1 MRGETGMILTTEV
14 LKFLKDTPNSAYES
28 VKTEFLYH
36 SNKLEGSTFTKEN
49 LEKYLQ
55 DNIIEGS
62 HKIDDVYET
71 INSTRLFDFVVDTL
85 EEPLSKRLMLEFH
98 RMLKDK
104 TLDFERGFAG
114 CWKKIPNMI
123 SGVDLKLAQP
133 WDVESKIEELLKQW
147 EDSNKA
153 FKDIIKFHAQFENIH
168 PYQDGNG
175 RIGRFIMLKQCVEN
189 GVDLILIDDQYSME
203 YKKALYIAQSQKD
216 YAMLSDIFI
225 KCQSLLEQKLEF
237 LKETIEYLN
246 QNPIKIN
253 QQSM

>member
-1 MRGETGMILTTEV
+1 MILTTEV

-153 FKDIIKFHAQFENIH
+153 FEDIIKFHAQFENIH

>member
-1 MRGETGMILTTEV
+1 MILTTEV

-85 EEPLSKRLMLEFH
+85 EEPLSERLMLEFH

-104 TLDFERGFAG
+104 TLDYERGFAG
-114 CWKKIPNMI
+114 CWKKIPNII

-133 WDVESKIEELLKQW
+133 WEVESKIEELLKQW
-147 EDSNKA
+147 EESNKT
-153 FKDIIKFHAQFENIH
+153 FEDIIKFHAQFENIH

-189 GVDLILIDDQYSME
+189 GEDLILIDDQYSAE

-216 YAMLSDIFI
+216 YTMLRDIFK
-225 KCQSLLEQKLEF
+225 KCQSLLDQKLEF
-237 LKETIEYLN
+237 LKETIEYIN
-246 QNPIKIN
+246 QNQILMN

>member
-1 MRGETGMILTTEV
+1 MILTTEV

-71 INSTRLFDFVVDTL
+71 INSTRLFDFIVDTL

-104 TLDFERGFAG
+104 TLDYERGFAG

-133 WDVESKIEELLKQW
+133 WEVESKIEELLKQW
-147 EDSNKA
+147 EDSNKT
-153 FKDIIKFHAQFENIH
+153 FEDIIKFHAQFENIH

-189 GVDLILIDDQYSME
+189 GVDLILIDDQYSAE

-216 YAMLSDIFI
+216 YTMLSDIFK
-225 KCQSLLEQKLEF
+225 KCQSLLDQKLEF
-237 LKETIEYLN
+237 LKETIKYID
-246 QNPIKIN
+246 QNGIEIN
-253 QQSM
+253 QKSM

>member
-1 MRGETGMILTTEV
+1 MIITSEV
-14 LKFLKDTPNSAYES
+14 LKLLKNTPNSAYES

-55 DNIIEGS
+55 ENIIEGS

-71 INSTRLFDFVVDTL
+71 INSTKLFDFVVETL
-85 EEPLSKRLMLEFH
+85 EEPLSKKLMLEFH

-104 TLDFERGFAG
+104 TLDQERGFSG

-133 WDVESKIEELLKQW
+133 WEVEYKIDDLISQW
-147 EDSNKA
+147 ENSNK
-153 FKDIIKFHAQFENIH
+153 KLEDIIKFHAQFENIH

-189 GVDLILIDDQYSME
+189 NVDLILIDDQYSKE
-203 YKKALYIAQSQKD
+203 YKQALYIAQSQND
-216 YAMLSDIFI
+216 YTKLTEIFRQ
-225 KCQSLLEQKLEF
+225 CQKLLDEKLEF
-237 LKETIEYLN
+237 LKETIDY
-246 QNPIKIN
+246 IN
-253 QQSM
+253 ENDMRMGHHSM

>member
-1 MRGETGMILTTEV
+1 MILNTEV

-71 INSTRLFDFVVDTL
+71 INSTQLFDFIVDTL

-104 TLDFERGFAG
+104 TLDYERGFAG

-133 WDVESKIEELLKQW
+133 WEVESKIEELLKQW
-147 EDSNKA
+147 EDSNKT
-153 FKDIIKFHAQFENIH
+153 FEDIIKFHAQFENIH

-189 GVDLILIDDQYSME
+189 GVDLILIDDQYSAE

-216 YAMLSDIFI
+216 YTMLSDIF
-225 KCQSLLEQKLEF
+225 KKWQSLLDQKLEF
-237 LKETIEYLN
+237 LKETIKYID
-246 QNPIKIN
+246 QNGIEIN

>member
-1 MRGETGMILTTEV
+1 MIITSEV
-14 LKFLKDTPNSAYES
+14 LKLLKNTPNSAYES

-55 DNIIEGS
+55 ENIIEGS

-71 INSTRLFDFVVDTL
+71 INSTKIFDFVVETL
-85 EEPLSKRLMLEFH
+85 GEPLSKRLMLEFH

-104 TLDFERGFAG
+104 TLDHERDFSG

-123 SGVDLKLAQP
+123 SGIDLKLAQP
-133 WDVESKIEELLKQW
+133 WEVEYKIDDLIIQW
-147 EDSNKA
+147 ENSNK
-153 FKDIIKFHAQFENIH
+153 KLEDIIKFHAQFENIH

-189 GVDLILIDDQYSME
+189 NIDLILIDDQYSKE
-203 YKKALYIAQSQKD
+203 YKQALYVAQSQND
-216 YAMLSDIFI
+216 YTKLTEIF
-225 KCQSLLEQKLEF
+225 KQCQELLDEKLEF
-237 LKETIEYLN
+237 LKETIDY
-246 QNPIKIN
+246 IN
-253 QQSM
+253 ENDMGMDHHSM

>member
-1 MRGETGMILTTEV
+1 MILTTEV

-104 TLDFERGFAG
+104 TLDYERGFAG

-133 WDVESKIEELLKQW
+133 WEVESKIEELLKQW
-147 EDSNKA
+147 EDSNKT
-153 FKDIIKFHAQFENIH
+153 FEDIIKFHAQFENIH

-189 GVDLILIDDQYSME
+189 GVDLILIDDQYSAE

-216 YAMLSDIFI
+216 YTMLSDIFK
-225 KCQSLLEQKLEF
+225 KCQSLLDQKLEF
-237 LKETIEYLN
+237 LKETIKYIN
-246 QNPIKIN
+246 QNGIEMN
-253 QQSM
+253 HQSM

>member
-1 MRGETGMILTTEV
+1 MILTTEV

-104 TLDFERGFAG
+104 TLDYERGFAG

-133 WDVESKIEELLKQW
+133 WEVESKIEELLKQW
-147 EDSNKA
+147 EDSNKT
-153 FKDIIKFHAQFENIH
+153 FEDIIKFHAQFENIH

-189 GVDLILIDDQYSME
+189 GIDLILIDDQYSVE
-203 YKKALYIAQSQKD
+203 YKKALYIAQLQKD
-216 YAMLSDIFI
+216 YTMLSDIFK
-225 KCQSLLEQKLEF
+225 KCQSLLDQKLEF
-237 LKETIEYLN
+237 LKETIKYID
-246 QNPIKIN
+246 QNGIEMN

>member
-1 MRGETGMILTTEV
+1 MIITSKV
-14 LKFLKDTPNSAYES
+14 LKLLKDTPNSAYEN

-55 DNIIEGS
+55 ENIVEGS

-71 INSTRLFDFVVDTL
+71 INSTKLFDFVVDTL
-85 EEPLSKRLMLEFH
+85 GEPLSKRLMLEFH

-104 TLDFERGFAG
+104 TLDYERGFSG

-133 WDVESKIEELLKQW
+133 WEVESKIDELLKQW
-147 EDSNKA
+147 EDSNKTIE
-153 FKDIIKFHAQFENIH
+153 DIIKFHAQFENIH

-175 RIGRFIMLKQCVEN
+175 RIGRFLMLKQCVEN
-189 GVDLILIDDQYSME
+189 NVDLILIDDHYSKE
-203 YKKALYIAQSQKD
+203 YKQALYTAQSQND
-216 YAMLSDIFI
+216 YTKLTEIFGQ
-225 KCQSLLEQKLEF
+225 CQELLDEKLKF
-237 LKETIEYLN
+237 LKETIDY
-246 QNPIKIN
+246 IN
-253 QQSM
+253 ENFMVMEHHFM

>member
-1 MRGETGMILTTEV
+1 MILTTEV

-71 INSTRLFDFVVDTL
+71 INSTRLFDFIVDTL

-104 TLDFERGFAG
+104 TLDYERGFAG

-133 WDVESKIEELLKQW
+133 WEVESKIEELLKQW
-147 EDSNKA
+147 EDSNKT
-153 FKDIIKFHAQFENIH
+153 FEDIIKFHAQFENIH

-189 GVDLILIDDQYSME
+189 GVDLILIDDQYSAE

-216 YAMLSDIFI
+216 YTMLSDIFK
-225 KCQSLLEQKLEF
+225 KCQSLLDQKLEF
-237 LKETIEYLN
+237 LKETIKYID
-246 QNPIKIN
+246 QNGIEIN